1 MLHCELKYD
10 SGESFVK
17 DDGYFKLTCP
27 LKRSVSHQ
35 HTAQI
40 DMQIVFRKKVVKQ
53 VGETQAEKAVNSM
66 DLPIKKAV
74 ICPTIVGRVSELAAL
89 QSIVSELEEGRSHL
103 VLLSGEAGIGKS
115 RLVAELTNDA
125 RSRGFQVL
133 QGNCYGRDR
142 TSPYAPLLDLIRS
155 FLAIQPRDVWEA
167 YFQPFA
173 QEFFPLFPDL
183 VTPAP
188 GPVVLPASRPEQEQ
202 RRLFVALTAF
212 FTKLAGLLPLVLVI
226 EDIHWCDE
234 SSLEFLQYFLR
245 HNTSLPWLVL
255 LTYRNDEVDPLLRNW
270 LVQQDRERRTQEC
283 SLVRLTRSDVEAML
297 AAIFDLPP
305 TTRSELLNI
314 LYPLTEG
321 NPFFVEEVLT
331 ALQAAGG
338 IFYARGAWR
347 TKAVENLHIPR
358 SVQAAVQQRSERL
371 SEEARTLLTLA
382 AVAGRRFEVDL
393 LLLVTQQTEQQFL
406 HLLKELIAAQLVIEE
421 SGEQFAFR
429 HALTRYAIYEQ
440 LLRRERKALHRTL
453 AEAMEQLYHA
463 TLDAHLEDLAYHFTK
478 AEMWT
483 KALTYAERAG
493 EKAQALYAPR
503 AAVQHFTNAL
513 AASDH
518 LALPPPAHLHLARG
532 QAQEMLGELEQARLE
547 YERAQAQAKSSHD
560 GLLEW
565 RSLMA
570 LGQFAAGR
578 DYSRAG
584 EWFRQAEAL
593 ASTLADPPLQ
603 AHSLNRLANW
613 YVNTGRTAEGIQT
626 HQEALTI
633 FEVRQ
638 DQAGMAETFDLL
650 SMAYGLHGDVV
661 GAVDHLNGAIPLFR
675 SLGNTPNLV
684 LALASQAIWAGP
696 ALVETTQSALGTP
709 ATCLREATEALEL
722 ARKIEDYAAQ
732 AYVHV
737 MTAWWLAGFGNFG
750 AALTHAHEA
759 LRIANEIGH
768 QQWMAAASC
777 VQGRLLTLMLD
788 PMQAIQCLEAA
799 LPLAH
804 SLGSAWWVG
813 NIRTHLALAYLLR
826 RENAKART
834 ALAGAM
840 LADVQ
845 PRNLSERRML
855 WAWGELALA
864 ERNGQEALRIA
875 ECLLASLPGANRVQ
889 PIPWL
894 LKLKGEALAS
904 MARLDEAAQ
913 ILAEAKEGAIRQQER
928 PLLWQ
933 VHYSLGRVYHRMKD
947 EERAEHAFGEARSI
961 ITELATSIHDPARRL
976 LFSQEAL
983 KLLPRE
989 KPIPQ
994 RRALTEQFGGLTERE
1009 REVAALIAQGK
1020 SNREIADAL
1029 VVSLRTIETHVSTIL
1044 SKLGVASR
1052 SRIASWSVE
1061 VGLVKDSQ

>member
-1 MLHCELKYD
+1 
-10 SGESFVK
+10 V
-17 DDGYFKLTCP
+17 
-27 LKRSVSHQ
+27 
-35 HTAQI
+35 A
-40 DMQIVFRKKVVKQ
+40 FREGVVKQ
-53 VGETQAEKAVNSM
+53 VSETQAEKAVNRM

-89 QSIVSELEEGRSHL
+89 QSMVSELEEGRSHL

-115 RLVAELTNDA
+115 RLVAELANDA

-142 TSPYAPLLDLIRS
+142 TSPYAPVLDVIRS
-155 FLAIQPRDVWEA
+155 FLATQPRDVWEVH
-167 YFQPFA
+167 FQPFA
-173 QEFFPLFPDL
+173 QELFPLFPDL
-183 VTPAP
+183 LAPAP
-188 GPVVLPASRPEQEQ
+188 GPTVLPASGPEQEQ

-212 FTKLAGLLPLVLVI
+212 FTKLAGLRPLVLVI

-283 SLVRLTRSDVEAML
+283 SLARLTRSDVEAML
-297 AAIFDLPP
+297 TAIFDLPP
-305 TTRSELLNI
+305 TTRSELLNA

-331 ALQAAGG
+331 SLQAAGG
-338 IFYARGAWR
+338 IFYAKGAWR
-347 TKAVENLHIPR
+347 SKAVETLHIPR

-371 SEEARTLLTLA
+371 SEEARELLTLA

-393 LLLVTQQTEQQFL
+393 LLSVTRQTEEQFL
-406 HLLKELIAAQLVIEE
+406 HLLKELIAAQLVVEE

-453 AEAMEQLYHA
+453 AEAMERIYPA
-463 TLDAHLEDLAYHFTK
+463 TLDAHLEDLAYHFTR
-478 AEMWT
+478 AEVWT
-483 KALTYAERAG
+483 KALTYAGRAG

-513 AASDH
+513 EASDH
-518 LALPPPAHLHLARG
+518 LELPPPAHLHLARG

-547 YERAQAQAKSSHD
+547 YERAQAGAKSSHD

-565 RSLMA
+565 HSLMA
-570 LGQFAAGR
+570 LGQLSAGR

-584 EWFRQAEAL
+584 EWFLQAEAL

-613 YVNTGRTAEGIQT
+613 YVNTGRIAEGIQT

-633 FEVRQ
+633 FEARQ

-650 SMAYGLHGDVV
+650 SMAHGLHGDVV
-661 GAVDHLNGAIPLFR
+661 GAVDHLRRAIPLFR
-675 SLGNTPNLV
+675 SQGNTPNLA
-684 LALASQAIWAGP
+684 LALASQAVWAGP

-709 ATCLREATEALEL
+709 ATCLREATEALSL

-732 AYVHV
+732 AYAHV
-737 MTAWWLAGFGNFG
+737 MTAWWLAGFGDFG
-750 AALTHAHEA
+750 AAQTHAQEA
-759 LRIANEIGH
+759 LRTATEIGH
-768 QQWMAAASC
+768 QQWMAATSC
-777 VQGRLLTLMLD
+777 VLGRLLTLMLD
-788 PMQAIQCLEAA
+788 PTQAIQLLETG

-804 SLGSAWWVG
+804 TLGSAWWLG

-826 RENAKART
+826 RENAKAR
-834 ALAGAM
+834 AVLEGAM

-864 ERNGQEALRIA
+864 EGNGQEALRIA
-875 ECLLASLPGANRVQ
+875 SRLLASPPGANRLQ

-913 ILAEAKEGAIRQQER
+913 VLAEAAEGALRQQER

-933 VHYSLGRVYHRMKD
+933 IHCSLGRVYHRMKD
-947 EERAEHAFGEARSI
+947 EERAERAFAAARGVITDLAASI
-961 ITELATSIHDPARRL
+961 HELAARA

-994 RRALTEQFGGLTERE
+994 RRALAERFGGLTERE
-1009 REVAALIAQGK
+1009 REVAVLIAQGK
-1020 SNREIADAL
+1020 SNREIADTL
-1029 VVSLRTIETHVSTIL
+1029 VVSLRTVETHVGTIL
-1044 SKLGVASR
+1044 SKLGAASR
-1052 SRIASWSVE
+1052 SRIAVWAVE
-1061 VGLVKDSQ
+1061 VGLVENGS

>member
-1 MLHCELKYD
+1 
-10 SGESFVK
+10 
-17 DDGYFKLTCP
+17 
-27 LKRSVSHQ
+27 
-35 HTAQI
+35 
-40 DMQIVFRKKVVKQ
+40 
-53 VGETQAEKAVNSM
+53 M

-89 QSIVSELEEGRSHL
+89 RSMVSELEEGCSHL

-115 RLVAELTNDA
+115 RLVAELANDA

-142 TSPYAPLLDLIRS
+142 TSPYAPVLDLIRS
-155 FLAIQPRDVWEA
+155 FLATQPRDERVA
-167 YFQPFA
+167 HVQPFA

-183 VTPAP
+183 VAPAP
-188 GPVVLPASRPEQEQ
+188 GPVVLPASRPEHEQ

-212 FTKLAGLLPLVLVI
+212 FTELAGLRPLVLVI

-255 LTYRNDEVDPLLRNW
+255 LTYRNDEVDPLLRTW

-283 SLVRLTRSDVEAML
+283 SLARLTRSDVEAML
-297 AAIFDLPP
+297 SAIFDLSP
-305 TTRSELLNI
+305 TPKAELLNV

-331 ALQAAGG
+331 SLQAAGG
-338 IFYARGAWR
+338 IFYTEGVWR
-347 TKAVENLHIPR
+347 SKAVEYLHIPR

-393 LLLVTQQTEQQFL
+393 LLSVTRQTEEQFL
-406 HLLKELIAAQLVIEE
+406 HLLKELIAAQLVVEE

-453 AEAMEQLYHA
+453 AEAMERLYHA
-463 TLDAHLEDLAYHFTK
+463 SLDAHLEDLAYHFTR
-478 AEMWT
+478 AEMWA
-483 KALTYAERAG
+483 KALIYAGRAG

-513 AASDH
+513 EAAQH
-518 LALPPPAHLHLARG
+518 LELPPPAQLYLARG
-532 QAQEMLGELEQARLE
+532 QAQEMLGELEQARLD
-547 YERAQAQAKSSHD
+547 YEGAQAGAKSSHD

-570 LGQFAAGR
+570 LGQLAAGR

-633 FEVRQ
+633 FEARQ

-650 SMAYGLHGDVV
+650 SMAHGLHGDVV
-661 GAVDHLNGAIPLFR
+661 GAVDHLERAIPLFR
-675 SLGNTPNLV
+675 SQGNTPNLA

-709 ATCLREATEALEL
+709 ATCLREATEALSL

-732 AYVHV
+732 AYANV
-737 MTAWWLAGFGNFG
+737 MTAWWLAGFGDFG
-750 AALTHAHEA
+750 AALTHVQEA
-759 LRIANEIGH
+759 LHIASEIGH
-768 QQWMAAASC
+768 QQWMAATSC

-788 PMQAIQCLEAA
+788 PTRAIQILETG
-799 LPLAH
+799 LSLAH
-804 SLGSAWWVG
+804 ALGSAWWIG

-834 ALAGAM
+834 VLEGAM

-845 PRNLSERRML
+845 PRNLAERRML
-855 WAWGELALA
+855 WAWGELAQA
-864 ERNGQEALRIA
+864 SGNSEEALRIA
-875 ECLLASLPGANRVQ
+875 ERLLASAPGANRTQ

-894 LKLKGEALAS
+894 LKLKGEALA
-904 MARLDEAAQ
+904 ALAQLDEAAQ
-913 ILAEAKEGAIRQQER
+913 VLEEAKDGAIRQQER
-928 PLLWQ
+928 PILWQ
-933 VHYSLGRVYHRMKD
+933 VHCSLGHVYHRMKD
-947 EERAEHAFGEARSI
+947 EERAERAFAAARGV
-961 ITELATSIHDPARRL
+961 ITELAASIHEPAQHSF
-976 LFSQEAL
+976 FSQEAL

-994 RRALTEQFGGLTERE
+994 RRALAERFGGLTERE
-1009 REVAALIAQGK
+1009 REVAALIAQGRT
-1020 SNREIADAL
+1020 NREIADTL

-1052 SRIASWSVE
+1052 SRIAAWAVE
-1061 VGLVKDSQ
+1061 VGLMKDGR